1 MALDEHDSE
10 CGCND
15 QGSHVMARFEKWIT
29 ENRHLG
35 RYTQVCHHFKLDFVC
50 LDMMAIVQ
58 AAIEIRMY
66 VEGSGTVIGL
76 NARKAG
82 CVPVL
87 QDVRKLPEESN
98 LLIVFST
105 QFVA

>member
-1 MALDEHDSE
+1 MIPNVIAMIKVRMRLLVLKNGLLE
-10 CGCND
+10 
-15 QGSHVMARFEKWIT
+15 I
-29 ENRHLG
+29 RHLG
-35 RYTQVCHHFKLDFVC
+35 RYSQVCHHFKLDLVC
-50 LDMMAIVQ
+50 VDMMAIVH
-58 AAIEIRMY
+58 AAIAIRMY

-76 NARKAG
+76 NAREAG

>member
-1 MALDEHDSE
+1 
-10 CGCND
+10 
-15 QGSHVMARFEKWIT
+15 
-29 ENRHLG
+29 
-35 RYTQVCHHFKLDFVC
+35 
-50 LDMMAIVQ
+50 MMAIVH
-58 AAIEIRMY
+58 AAIAIRMY

-76 NARKAG
+76 KAREAG

-87 QDVRKLPEESN
+87 HDVRKLPEESN